1 MDAAEAG
8 DLHLQ
13 NLKYLELVEQV
24 NKDIK
29 QQEYMDRPLQLYKDE
44 KAQMAQIIKEQDE
57 KLNEVKKYVYPFWTI
72 AFIVNSLLLIG
83 FYRQEKQIKKN

>member
-1 MDAAEAG
+1 MDKMDAAEAG

-44 KAQMAQIIKEQDE
+44 KAQMA
-57 KLNEVKKYVYPFWTI
+57 
-72 AFIVNSLLLIG
+72 
-83 FYRQEKQIKKN
+83 